1 MILESIRHRHD
12 EDSVEYPEY
21 DGQSKERP
29 TQELQ
34 SRDISLIPS
43 CMSLHQFLMS
53 GVDEERM
60 CVE

>member
-1 MILESIRHRHD
+1 MTLQSIRHRHD
-12 EDSVEYPEY
+12 EDSMEYPEY

-29 TQELQ
+29 RQELQ

-43 CMSLHQFLMS
+43 WMSLHQSLMS

-60 CVE
+60 FVE

>member
-1 MILESIRHRHD
+1 M
-12 EDSVEYPEY
+12 EYPEY

-29 TQELQ
+29 RQELQ

-43 CMSLHQFLMS
+43 WMSLHQSLMS

-60 CVE
+60 FVE